1 MPASAP
7 RRLPP
12 NVEGALWILGSAFTF
27 VTMTTLVKYL
37 GDDYP
42 PHVQNFYRQVGSFI
56 AIAPMIM
63 RNPAAV
69 LMPRRMPTLLLRALT
84 ATLGMILM
92 LYSYQALPMA
102 EANALSFTRPL
113 WVTLLAGLVLREA
126 MGPRR
131 IGAVVV
137 GFIGVLVILRP
148 EPGAAFGL
156 PQAAALASALLLAMT
171 VTGLKSLTR
180 DLSAS
185 TVMVW
190 SSFLGLATGLPF
202 ALADWRWPAPG
213 DLVLLAALGGLS
225 AANQILFIKGMTVGD
240 AAALAPVDYSRLVL
254 SILVGLVLFH
264 ERPQP
269 VVILGALLVVASS
282 LFITV
287 VELHSQ
293 RKARQAAAAVH

>member
-1 MPASAP
+1 MLTPAS

-37 GDDYP
+37 GDEYP
-42 PHVQNFYRQVGSFI
+42 PHIQNFYRQVGSFI

-63 RNPAAV
+63 RNPGSM
-69 LMPRRMPTLLLRALT
+69 LLPKRMPSLLFRALT
-84 ATLGMILM
+84 ATVGMILM
-92 LYSYQALPMA
+92 LYSYQVLPMA

-126 MGPRR
+126 MGPNR

-148 EPGAAFGL
+148 EPGAGFGL
-156 PQAAALASALLLAMT
+156 PQMAALGSALLLAMT

-190 SSFLGLATGLPF
+190 SSILGLATGLPF
-202 ALADWRWPAPG
+202 ALVDWRWPEPG

-225 AANQILFIKGMTVGD
+225 AANQILFIKGMTIGD

-254 SILVGLVLFH
+254 SILVGLVLFQ
-264 ERPQP
+264 EKPTLF
-269 VVILGALLVVASS
+269 VIVGALLVVAST
-282 LFITV
+282 LFITFS
-287 VELHSQ
+287 ELQGH
-293 RKARQAAAAVH
+293 RRARQNPVQ